1 MIAFPPGNDVTAL
14 LSGSYKKIQTFRK
27 YCPLEK
33 GHNFL
38 RLSNCLFGLAML
50 PMTLTVPSSDTTALH
65 ADWSALDLGNLSTD
79 DQMRLR
85 MSVSEFRSSGRRL
98 IGELYV
104 MTQQLC
110 VMRDIL
116 GEGFRAFVE
125 AELGLA
131 PRMISRYMHINK
143 VLTTHFTVGG
153 QVDLNAAN
161 AFTQRALALLSPST
175 DTQVIEELRVLA
187 SNGTTIDHNVV
198 MNALSQAEADVVA
211 QLASTQADLTTKT
224 RELADLAQQR
234 EVERARNQREVDSQA
249 ELLRRADQRR
259 TDLEEEIAK
268 LRAQET
274 QIKFEEKPIVPPGYA
289 SVEAAIKA
297 KSLEL
302 ESLASQR
309 ESVVADIDSL
319 TDKQKKLQDAVQQT
333 GASAAQ
339 FMAMR
344 EQAEAL
350 ISQFPIA
357 LLKSLSDK
365 DPAVK
370 SAITSL
376 GETFVLFGQQLS
388 KAGA

>member
-1 MIAFPPGNDVTAL
+1 
-14 LSGSYKKIQTFRK
+14 
-27 YCPLEK
+27 
-33 GHNFL
+33 
-38 RLSNCLFGLAML
+38 ML
-50 PMTLTVPSSDTTALH
+50 PMTLAVPTSDTTALRS
-65 ADWSALDLGNLSTD
+65 DLSTLDLGDLSID
-79 DQMRLR
+79 DQTRLR
-85 MSVSEFRSSGRRL
+85 MSVSEFRSAGRRL

-116 GEGFRAFVE
+116 GECFRSFVD
-125 AELGLA
+125 AELGLG

-175 DTQVIEELRVLA
+175 DTQVIDELRVLA

-198 MNALSQAEADVVA
+198 LDALNKAETDVVA

-249 ELLRRADQRR
+249 ELLRRAEQRR
-259 TDLEEEIAK
+259 TDLEDEIAK

-274 QIKFEEKPIVPPGYA
+274 QIKFEEKPVVPPGYA

-302 ESLASQR
+302 ESLATQR

-319 TDKQKKLQDAVQQT
+319 AEKHKKLQEAVQQT
-333 GASAAQ
+333 STGASQ

-344 EQAEAL
+344 EQADAL
-350 ISQFPIA
+350 IAQFPIA